1 MRENVYWFFICQNIT
16 NTYKCGILLL
26 DSKKFGRNNM
36 DFEEVIK
43 NRYSCKKYSDKKVEK
58 EKLDKILEA
67 GRLAPTAKNLQEYHI
82 YVIQSEKNLKKVDE
96 VTPCRYGASTVLLV
110 TYDKTNVFTYPGG
123 SRDSGIEDATIVAT
137 HMMLAAKNQG
147 VESCWINFLDPDITH
162 KKFRLPAKEEV
173 LMMLDISYPAEDC
186 EINPLHDKRKELS
199 ETVSFI

>member
-36 DFEEVIK
+36 DFQEVIK

-173 LMMLDISYPAEDC
+173 LMMLDLGYPAEDC
-186 EINPLHDKRKELS
+186 EINPLHDKRKDLS
-199 ETVSFI
+199 EIVSFI

>member
-67 GRLAPTAKNLQEYHI
+67 GRLAPTAKLRNRRCYNSR
-82 YVIQSEKNLKKVDE
+82 YSYDACSEKSRRGK
-96 VTPCRYGASTVLLV
+96 LL
-110 TYDKTNVFTYPGG
+110 DQFLG
-123 SRDSGIEDATIVAT
+123 SRHYTQEVPPSCKRRSANDAR
-137 HMMLAAKNQG
+137 HRL
-147 VESCWINFLDPDITH
+147 SCR
-162 KKFRLPAKEEV
+162 RL
-173 LMMLDISYPAEDC
+173 
-186 EINPLHDKRKELS
+186 
-199 ETVSFI
+199 

>member
-26 DSKKFGRNNM
+26 DSKKIGRNNM

-123 SRDSGIEDATIVAT
+123 SRNSGIEDATIVAT

-173 LMMLDISYPAEDC
+173 LMMLDIGYPAEDC
-186 EINPLHDKRKELS
+186 EINPLHNKRKDLS
-199 ETVSFI
+199 ETVTFI

>member
-16 NTYKCGILLL
+16 NLYICGILLL

-173 LMMLDISYPAEDC
+173 LMMLDIGYPAEDC
-186 EINPLHDKRKELS
+186 EINPLHDKRKDLS

>member
-26 DSKKFGRNNM
+26 DSKKFGRNSM

-96 VTPCRYGASTVLLV
+96 VTPCRYGASTVLPV

-173 LMMLDISYPAEDC
+173 LMMLDIGYPAEDC
-186 EINPLHDKRKELS
+186 EINPLHDKRKDLS
-199 ETVSFI
+199 ETVTFI

>member
-58 EKLDKILEA
+58 EKLDKILES

-173 LMMLDISYPAEDC
+173 LMMLDIGYPAEGC
-186 EINPLHDKRKELS
+186 EINPLHDKRKDLS
-199 ETVSFI
+199 ETVTFI

>member
-43 NRYSCKKYSDKKVEK
+43 NRYSCKKKKKKKVEK

-173 LMMLDISYPAEDC
+173 LMMLDIGYPAEDC
-186 EINPLHDKRKELS
+186 EINPLHDKRKDLS
-199 ETVSFI
+199 ETVTFI

>member
-67 GRLAPTAKNLQEYHI
+67 GILAPTAKNLQEYHI

-173 LMMLDISYPAEDC
+173 LMMLDIGYPAEDC
-186 EINPLHDKRKELS
+186 EINPLHDKRKDLS

>member
-123 SRDSGIEDATIVAT
+123 SRNSGIEDATIVAT

-173 LMMLDISYPAEDC
+173 LMMLDIGYPAEDC
-186 EINPLHDKRKELS
+186 EINPLHDKRKDLS

>member
-1 MRENVYWFFICQNIT
+1 
-16 NTYKCGILLL
+16 
-26 DSKKFGRNNM
+26 M

-173 LMMLDISYPAEDC
+173 LMMLDLGYPAEDC
-186 EINPLHDKRKELS
+186 EINPLHDKRKDLS

>member
-16 NTYKCGILLL
+16 NTYKCGILLV

-173 LMMLDISYPAEDC
+173 LMMLDLGYPAEDC
-186 EINPLHDKRKELS
+186 EINPLHDKRKDLS
-199 ETVSFI
+199 EIVTFI

>member
-173 LMMLDISYPAEDC
+173 LMMLDIGYPAEDC
-186 EINPLHDKRKELS
+186 EINPLHNKRKDLS
-199 ETVSFI
+199 EIVTFI

>member
-16 NTYKCGILLL
+16 NLYKYGILLL

-173 LMMLDISYPAEDC
+173 LMMLDIGYPAEDS
-186 EINPLHDKRKELS
+186 EINPLHDKRKDLS
-199 ETVSFI
+199 ETVTFI

>member
-58 EKLDKILEA
+58 EKLDKILES

-173 LMMLDISYPAEDC
+173 LMMLDIGYPAEDC
-186 EINPLHDKRKELS
+186 EINPLHNKRKDLS
-199 ETVSFI
+199 EIVTFI

>member
-16 NTYKCGILLL
+16 NLYKYGILLL

-173 LMMLDISYPAEDC
+173 LMMLDLGYPAEDC
-186 EINPLHDKRKELS
+186 EINPLHDKRKNLS

>member
-82 YVIQSEKNLKKVDE
+82 YVIQSEKNLKKIDE

-123 SRDSGIEDATIVAT
+123 SRNSGIEDASIVAT

-173 LMMLDISYPAEDC
+173 LMMLDIGYPAEDC
-186 EINPLHDKRKELS
+186 EINPLHNKRKDLS
-199 ETVSFI
+199 ETVTFI

>member
-43 NRYSCKKYSDKKVEK
+43 NRYSCKKYSDKKGEK

-123 SRDSGIEDATIVAT
+123 SRNSGIEDATIVAT

-173 LMMLDISYPAEDC
+173 LMMLDLGYPAEDC
-186 EINPLHDKRKELS
+186 EINPLHDKRKDLS
-199 ETVSFI
+199 ETVTFI

>member
-26 DSKKFGRNNM
+26 YSKKFGRNNM

-123 SRDSGIEDATIVAT
+123 SRNSGIEDATIVAT

-173 LMMLDISYPAEDC
+173 LMMLDIGYPAEDC
-186 EINPLHDKRKELS
+186 EINPLHNKRKDLS
-199 ETVSFI
+199 ETVTFI

>member
-16 NTYKCGILLL
+16 NLYICGILLL

-123 SRDSGIEDATIVAT
+123 SRNSGIEDATIVAT

-173 LMMLDISYPAEDC
+173 LMMLDIGYPAEDC
-186 EINPLHDKRKELS
+186 EINPLHNKRKDLS
-199 ETVSFI
+199 ETVTFI

>member
-1 MRENVYWFFICQNIT
+1 MLENVYWFFIYQNIT
-16 NTYKCGILLL
+16 NTYKYGILLL
-26 DSKKFGRNNM
+26 DSKKIGRNNM

-67 GRLAPTAKNLQEYHI
+67 GKLAPTAKNLQEYHI

-123 SRDSGIEDATIVAT
+123 SRNSGIEDATIVAT

-173 LMMLDISYPAEDC
+173 LMMLDIGYPAEDS
-186 EINPLHDKRKELS
+186 EINPLHDKRKDLS

>member
-67 GRLAPTAKNLQEYHI
+67 GILAPTAKNLQEYHI

-173 LMMLDISYPAEDC
+173 LMMLDIGYPAEDC
-186 EINPLHDKRKELS
+186 EINPLHDKRKDLS
-199 ETVSFI
+199 ETVTFI

>member
-16 NTYKCGILLL
+16 NLYICGILLL

-82 YVIQSEKNLKKVDE
+82 YVIQSEKNLKKIDE

-123 SRDSGIEDATIVAT
+123 SRNSGIEDASIVAT

-173 LMMLDISYPAEDC
+173 LMMLDLGYPAEDS
-186 EINPLHDKRKELS
+186 EINPLHDKRKDLS
-199 ETVSFI
+199 ETVTFI

>member
-1 MRENVYWFFICQNIT
+1 
-16 NTYKCGILLL
+16 
-26 DSKKFGRNNM
+26 M

-123 SRDSGIEDATIVAT
+123 SRNSGIEDASIVAT

-173 LMMLDISYPAEDC
+173 LMMLDIGYPAEDC
-186 EINPLHDKRKELS
+186 EINPLHNKRKDLS
-199 ETVSFI
+199 ETVTFI

>member
-16 NTYKCGILLL
+16 NLYICGILLL

-137 HMMLAAKNQG
+137 HIMLAAKNQG

-173 LMMLDISYPAEDC
+173 LMMLDIGYPAEDC
-186 EINPLHDKRKELS
+186 EINPLHDKRKDLS

>member
-58 EKLDKILEA
+58 EKLDKILES

-173 LMMLDISYPAEDC
+173 LMMLDIGYPAEDC
-186 EINPLHDKRKELS
+186 EINPLHDKRKDLS
-199 ETVSFI
+199 ETVKFI

>member
-36 DFEEVIK
+36 GFEEVIK

-173 LMMLDISYPAEDC
+173 LMMLDLGYPAEDS
-186 EINPLHDKRKELS
+186 EINPLHDKRKDLS
-199 ETVSFI
+199 ETVKFI

>member
-173 LMMLDISYPAEDC
+173 LMMLDIGYPAEDC
-186 EINPLHDKRKELS
+186 EINPLHNKRKDLS

>member
-16 NTYKCGILLL
+16 NLYKYGILLL

-173 LMMLDISYPAEDC
+173 LMMLDLGYPAEDC
-186 EINPLHDKRKELS
+186 EINPLHDKRKDLS
-199 ETVSFI
+199 EIVSFI

>member
-16 NTYKCGILLL
+16 NLYICGILLL

-82 YVIQSEKNLKKVDE
+82 YVIQSEKNLKK
-96 VTPCRYGASTVLLV
+96 ST
-110 TYDKTNVFTYPGG
+110 K
-123 SRDSGIEDATIVAT
+123 
-137 HMMLAAKNQG
+137 
-147 VESCWINFLDPDITH
+147 
-162 KKFRLPAKEEV
+162 
-173 LMMLDISYPAEDC
+173 
-186 EINPLHDKRKELS
+186 
-199 ETVSFI
+199 

>member
-173 LMMLDISYPAEDC
+173 LMMLDIGYPAEDC
-186 EINPLHDKRKELS
+186 EINPLHDKRKDLS
-199 ETVSFI
+199 DTVTFI

>member
-16 NTYKCGILLL
+16 NTYKCGILLV

-199 ETVSFI
+199 ETVTFI